1 NADGP
6 VTVCDRAPE
15 ADMALAATGGVEAIH
30 EGVKGDGCDILW
42 RIEQLQFT
50 DQLVSVAVVTAPAV
64 TTTPN
69 AATPLAFGNQNV
81 ATTSASQNVTVQN
94 TGSGPLT
101 VTGLSIAGTDFA
113 VSANTCLA
121 APIAAGGT
129 CTVSVTFTPTAA
141 GARSATL
148 QIADNAAGSP
158 HGVILTGTGVSP
170 APPPA
175 TFVFGS
181 QTVQSVSDSNA
192 AGTAEAFKVTSANNG
207 TVNQLRVYVDTGTT
221 GSL

>member
-1 NADGP
+1 
-6 VTVCDRAPE
+6 
-15 ADMALAATGGVEAIH
+15 
-30 EGVKGDGCDILW
+30 
-42 RIEQLQFT
+42 
-50 DQLVSVAVVTAPAV
+50 
-64 TTTPN
+64 
-69 AATPLAFGNQNV
+69 
-81 ATTSASQNVTVQN
+81 VTVQN

-101 VTGLSIAGTDFA
+101 VTGLSVAGTDFA

-158 HGVILTGTGVSP
+158 HGVILTRTAVSP

-221 GSL
+221 GSLRAGLYANTAGNHPGALLASGTVAAPVAGQFNTVPLTAGSSAVPVNVTAGTSYWIGLLDT